1 MRIAIVTDAWSPQV
15 NGVVRTLQSVRAEL
29 EKMGHEVL
37 VISPDLFHSVPCPT
51 YPEIRLAFASTGA
64 VGQMLEEFSP
74 QAVHLATEGPVCIA
88 ARRWCLQRDFPFTT
102 AYHTQFPDYVAA
114 RTGVNPEW
122 VWRYIKWFHGPAQAI
137 LAATP
142 SIAATL
148 KVHGLTRIRAWGRG
162 VDLATFADAKADP
175 AIRALPGPVM
185 LYVGRV
191 AVEKNI
197 EAFLTTKHPGSKIVV
212 GDGPAFASLKAK
224 FPDAHFLGLKFGPD
238 LAAAYAAADVF
249 VFPSKTDTFGLVMI
263 EALASGTPVAAY
275 PASGPIDVLTPEVGA
290 MAEDLDAAI
299 AEALT
304 RDRAACAA
312 YGRTF
317 TWAASARQFLQA
329 LVPIVEDAIAA

>member
-37 VISPDLFHSVPCPT
+37 VISPDLFLSMPCPT

-64 VGQMLEEFSP
+64 VGTMLEEFSP

-148 KVHGLTRIRAWGRG
+148 RDHGLTRLRDWGRG
-162 VDLATFADAKADP
+162 VDLSIFDGASADP
-175 AIRALPGPVM
+175 SIRALPGPVM

-197 EAFLTTKHPGSKIVV
+197 EAFLTAKHPGTKVIV
-212 GDGPAFASLKAK
+212 GDGPALASLKAK
-224 FPDAHFLGLKFGPD
+224 FPDAHFLGPKFGAD

-263 EALASGTPVAAY
+263 EALASGTPVAGY
-275 PASGPIDVLTPEVGA
+275 PVTGPIDVLTPQVGA
-290 MAEDLDAAI
+290 MADDLDAAI
-299 AEALT
+299 ADALT

-317 TWAASARQFLQA
+317 TWAASARQFLNA
-329 LVPIVEDAIAA
+329 LVPLPEAAAA